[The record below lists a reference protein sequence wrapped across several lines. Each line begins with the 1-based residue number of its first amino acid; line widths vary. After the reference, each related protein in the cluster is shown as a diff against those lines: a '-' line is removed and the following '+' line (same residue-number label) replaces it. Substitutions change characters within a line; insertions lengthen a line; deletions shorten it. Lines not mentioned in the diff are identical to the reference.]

1 MGVAADVEV
10 TAEGV
15 AAKDRGVAEN
25 NGMAPVSPDVRGAT
39 PDEALIEATA
49 PCRSICRCMANSD
62 AFDSI
67 RASESIPLRSRTL
80 ESMWTNQFMHSNC
93 MTIIFYLLNQEKSPS
108 SSRGHIGARLLHLSF
123 SGS

>member
-1 MGVAADVEV
+1 MAAGVTVGVAADVEV

-25 NGMAPVSPDVRGAT
+25 NGMAPVSQDVRGAT

-49 PCRSICRCMANSD
+49 PRRSICRCMANSD

-67 RASESIPLRSRTL
+67 RAPESIPLRSCTL
-80 ESMWTNQFMHSNC
+80 HGE
-93 MTIIFYLLNQEKSPS
+93 YVD
-108 SSRGHIGARLLHLSF
+108 LSVYTF
-123 SGS
+123 ILYDNTF